1 MSSKPPSPPSP
12 PTLASLSSVLP
23 EYGKLRFDRTLA
35 ATRDDIG
42 SQPDLGVPDQA
53 RRLRCWLNQ
62 WLCRIGYPRP
72 GETDVFADSLAI
84 LWGDFEDTLPAG
96 ITRLA
101 QLEHSQLQAI
111 SRAYGDLYKR
121 AAVVSKT
128 SRTRRVGATA
138 AAKLLYFARPAA
150 VTAWDRTI
158 SIRTGG
164 GQDEAAFLTHLTTCR
179 GWAKSLEA

>member
-35 ATRDDIG
+35 AARDDIG
-42 SQPDLGVPDQA
+42 SQPDLGDPDQA
-53 RRLRCWLNQ
+53 RRLRCRLNQ

-84 LWGDFEDTLPAG
+84 WWGDFKDTLPAG
-96 ITRLA
+96 TTRLA
-101 QLEHSQLQAI
+101 QLEYSQLQPI

-128 SRTRRVGATA
+128 RGPGASEPRQRRSCSTSFAPLPSQPGTGRSRSARAGARRSG
-138 AAKLLYFARPAA
+138 LLDASDDVSRLGEEP
-150 VTAWDRTI
+150 
-158 SIRTGG
+158 
-164 GQDEAAFLTHLTTCR
+164 
-179 GWAKSLEA
+179 